1 MRYAVAMTEAVAEQ
15 ARQHLLRP
23 DGQEDVCLATYTVS
37 TGQHRTTYLVTALVF
52 PEAGD
57 RRIHGNASF
66 TGSYLLRGA
75 AHAAQHDC
83 GLVML
88 HSHPVGTGWQRLSS
102 IDHDTELGYAH
113 IAHQYTGSALL
124 GMTLAGIDNAWSARL
139 WVPEETSPRWAE
151 AVRVV
156 GTMLEVSWN
165 DDLRPPPT
173 RTAAQVRTVSAWPA
187 SQDSI
192 ARLRVL
198 VVGVGSVGLDV
209 AQRLAATGI
218 PDIGVMDYDVV
229 KELNRDR
236 MIGAT
241 QSDARRRRR
250 KVDVAY
256 RQMTMA
262 ATAQRPRF
270 KRYPMS
276 ICTRQGLAHAL
287 DYDVIF
293 SCVDRPWPRAVLN
306 TVAYADLIPVID
318 GGLTLAVFPDG
329 HMRSGSWRAHTLV
342 PDRPCLVCTG
352 QLNPTDIQLDRQGLL
367 DDPNYIEQSGREPA
381 AGAPNVAA
389 YSASVSAALL
399 AQFVSLTAHPG
410 RRGVPSPLRYLL
422 STHSLQNLTNTTG
435 PFCQYEL
442 DTAIGDGRTPLALS
456 EAPPPQDSAIRR
468 RRHPPLAFGLRC
480 GGPDSSSSAL
490 FRRANRVLSALLI
503 PMARAFSRGRWT
515 RPHF

>member
-1 MRYAVAMTEAVAEQ
+1 MTYSVAMTEAVAEQ

-37 TGQHRTTYLVTALVF
+37 TGKHRTTYLVTSLVL
-52 PEAGD
+52 PESSD
-57 RRIHGNASF
+57 RLIHGNASF
-66 TGSYLLRGA
+66 TGPYLLRGA
-75 AHAAQHDC
+75 AHAANQDC

-88 HSHPVGTGWQRLSS
+88 HSHPGGAGWQRLSS
-102 IDHDTELGYAH
+102 IDYDTELSYAH
-113 IAHQYTGSALL
+113 IAHQYTGGALL
-124 GMTLAGIDNAWSARL
+124 GMTLAGTDSTWSARI
-139 WVPEETSPRWAE
+139 WEPGETSPQWAE

-156 GTMLEVSWN
+156 GPMLKMSWN
-165 DDLRPPPT
+165 DGLRPPPP

-218 PDIGVMDYDVV
+218 TDIGVMDYDIV

-241 QSDARRRRR
+241 RSDTRRRRP

-256 RQMTMA
+256 RQMLIAT
-262 ATAQRPRF
+262 TAQRPRF
-270 KRYPMS
+270 RRYPMS
-276 ICTRQGLAHAL
+276 ICTPEGLAHAL
-287 DYDVIF
+287 DYDVVV

-306 TVAYADLIPVID
+306 ALAYADLIPVID
-318 GGLTLAVFPDG
+318 GGLTLAVLPDG

-342 PDRPCLVCTG
+342 PGRPCMLCTR
-352 QLNPTDIQLDRQGLL
+352 QVNPTDIQLDRQGLL
-367 DDPNYIEQSGREPA
+367 DDPNYIEQSGREPVS
-381 AGAPNVAA
+381 GAPNVAA

-410 RRGVPSPLRYLL
+410 RRGVPPPLRYLL
-422 STHSLQNLTNTTG
+422 STHSLQALTDTTG
-435 PFCQYEL
+435 QFCQYEF
-442 DTAIGDGRTPLALS
+442 DTAIGDGRTPLVLPEPEPDSTTRRWWRPLLALRS
-456 EAPPPQDSAIRR
+456 RCGGLGSSPLALLRR
-468 RRHPPLAFGLRC
+468 FNLAFG
-480 GGPDSSSSAL
+480 
-490 FRRANRVLSALLI
+490 RALSA
-503 PMARAFSRGRWT
+503 PPKEW
-515 RPHF
+515 